1 VRPQDDVGA
10 PLAGR
15 PLERILMLHDLL
27 PIPLWAIVLIVIV
40 VTIPTFVFIT
50 GRNADGGLKGRASHG
65 WGRWKEL
72 SQKAADFQARILL
85 TVFYFT
91 LMVPFGLVF
100 GLVKDPLRIK
110 RRPSGTYWLDRKP
123 SSESLADAQRQF

>member
-1 VRPQDDVGA
+1 
-10 PLAGR
+10 
-15 PLERILMLHDLL
+15 MLHDIR

-40 VTIPTFVFIT
+40 ITIPTFVLIT

-65 WGRWKEL
+65 WSRWKEL

-91 LMVPFGLVF
+91 LMAPFGVMAMALGARPTGMAGPAAPVA
-100 GLVKDPLRIK
+100 VVIRCTVASPL
-110 RRPSGTYWLDRKP
+110 SAT
-123 SSESLADAQRQF
+123 

>member
-1 VRPQDDVGA
+1 
-10 PLAGR
+10 
-15 PLERILMLHDLL
+15 MLHDLL
-27 PIPLWAIVLIVIV
+27 PIPLWAIVVIVIV

-50 GRNADGGLKGRASHG
+50 GRNAGGGLKGQASHG
-65 WGRWKEL
+65 WSRWKEL

-91 LMVPFGLVF
+91 LMMPFGVVF
-100 GLVKDPLRIK
+100 GIVKDPLRIK